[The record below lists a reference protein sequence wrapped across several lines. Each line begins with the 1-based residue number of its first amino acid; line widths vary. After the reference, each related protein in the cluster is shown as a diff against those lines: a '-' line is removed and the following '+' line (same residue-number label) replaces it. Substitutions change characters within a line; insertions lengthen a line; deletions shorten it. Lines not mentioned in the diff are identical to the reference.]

1 MVLNI
6 VSPPTKEIPDSY
18 PLPEHNHEEPLITSV
33 TMPGPRSLLDMAL
46 KLAIDNVQDITC
58 LDDVPPRIASQILKA
73 VRTPEHLRTI
83 EQHSGDEICELTAEH
98 WRRFI
103 QRKYGLLHNK
113 HRWEPS
119 DPRSWHKVY
128 EKYGK
133 LQKESDEAATEA
145 LRATMAAV
153 NNQKSSRTTT
163 IVSAQVARRL
173 PAPKARSFGTG
184 GYSGLKTSIDPPMKR
199 ATFLQKATREAK
211 LDAHRR
217 KLAKPSVMLLAR
229 KTELTK
235 APERLLEE
243 KRIQNQFDI
252 DSASVLEGPRIRPA
266 TSSRSREQRDRE
278 ARLLQIKN
286 GGKSSSS
293 SSHAPN
299 VLSFDDDNGRHSK
312 GDLGE
317 DMDDLFGDMDDDDDA
332 GSPPHKSASAP
343 SKKRGLLSAAP
354 SANSRPQ
361 ATATS
366 ARPASNTTT
375 SRPPASTSHA
385 SRSFNS
391 GRPQPAAS
399 PSSASPSGSPPGAK
413 RKQAN
418 IFMKPAKKVRR
429 V

>member
-1 MVLNI
+1 
-6 VSPPTKEIPDSY
+6 
-18 PLPEHNHEEPLITSV
+18 
-33 TMPGPRSLLDMAL
+33 MPGPRSLLDMAL
-46 KLAIDNVQDITC
+46 KLAIDNVQDIAC
-58 LDDVPPRIASQILKA
+58 LDDVPPKIASQILKA

-83 EQHSGDEICELTAEH
+83 ELHSGEEICELTAEH

-173 PAPKARSFGTG
+173 PAPKARSFGAG
-184 GYSGLKTSIDPPMKR
+184 FGGLKTSIDPPMKR

-252 DSASVLEGPRIRPA
+252 DSAPVLEGPRIRPA
-266 TSSRSREQRDRE
+266 TSSRQQKDRE

-286 GGKSSSS
+286 GGGKSSSS

-299 VLSFDDDNGRHSK
+299 VLSFDDDEDDHHYDKIQHNNK
-312 GDLGE
+312 GASGD
-317 DMDDLFGDMDDDDDA
+317 DMDDLFGDMDDEDG
-332 GSPPHKSASAP
+332 GSPPHKSVSP
-343 SKKRGLLSAAP
+343 PPKKRGLLSASP
-354 SANSRPQ
+354 GANSRPR
-361 ATATS
+361 AAAAAS
-366 ARPASNTTT
+366 ARPTSTT

-385 SRSFNS
+385 SSSSNPR
-391 GRPQPAAS
+391 RPQPAAS

-413 RKQAN
+413 RKQVD

>member
-1 MVLNI
+1 
-6 VSPPTKEIPDSY
+6 
-18 PLPEHNHEEPLITSV
+18 
-33 TMPGPRSLLDMAL
+33 MAL
-46 KLAIDNVQDITC
+46 KLAIDNVQDIYC
-58 LDDVPPRIASQILKA
+58 LDEVPDQIASQILRA
-73 VRTPEHLRTI
+73 VKTPEHLRTI
-83 EQHSGDEICELTAEH
+83 EKHSGDEIRDLTGEH

-103 QRKYGLLHNK
+103 LRKYGLLHKK
-113 HRWEPS
+113 HLWEPS
-119 DPRSWHKVY
+119 NPREWHKVY

-173 PAPKARSFGTG
+173 PAPKARPMSTG
-184 GYSGLKTSIDPPMKR
+184 GFGGFKTSIDPPMKR

-252 DSASVLEGPRIRPA
+252 DSAQVLEGPRIRPV
-266 TSSRSREQRDRE
+266 TTVRSREQRDRE

-286 GGKSSSS
+286 GGKSSSTS
-293 SSHAPN
+293 FSHAPN
-299 VLSFDDDNGRHSK
+299 VLSFSDDSDGHHSDSSRK
-312 GDLGE
+312 NNKRGSDEL
-317 DMDDLFGDMDDDDDA
+317 DDLFGDDDDA
-332 GSPPHKSASAP
+332 GTPSPRKSVSPPA
-343 SKKRGLLSAAP
+343 KKRGLLSAAP
-354 SANSRPQ
+354 GANGRPRPAAPSAP
-361 ATATS
+361 
-366 ARPASNTTT
+366 ARPTSSTTT
-375 SRPPASTSHA
+375 SRPPASSSQA
-385 SRSFNS
+385 SSSSQTR
-391 GRPQPAAS
+391 RPQPTA
-399 PSSASPSGSPPGAK
+399 PSTSATSSGSPPGAK

-429 V
+429 I

>member
-1 MVLNI
+1 MPL
-6 VSPPTKEIPDSY
+6 DS
-18 PLPEHNHEEPLITSV
+18 V
-33 TMPGPRSLLDMAL
+33 AMPGARSLLDMAL

-58 LDDVPPRIASQILKA
+58 LDDVPPKIASQILKA

-83 EQHSGDEICELTAEH
+83 ELHSSDEICELTAEH

-119 DPRSWHKVY
+119 NPKSWHKVY

-173 PAPKARSFGTG
+173 PAPKARSFGAG
-184 GYSGLKTSIDPPMKR
+184 FGQLKNSIDPPMKR
-199 ATFLQKATREAK
+199 ATFLQKATREAR

-217 KLAKPSVMLLAR
+217 KLAKPSVMQLAR

-243 KRIQNQFDI
+243 KRIQKQFDI
-252 DSASVLEGPRIRPA
+252 DSAPIIEGPRIRPA
-266 TSSRSREQRDRE
+266 TSSRQQKDRE

-293 SSHAPN
+293 SHAPN
-299 VLSFDDDNGRHSK
+299 VLSFDDDDDDDHYGSSNNK
-312 GDLGE
+312 GGAGD
-317 DMDDLFGDMDDDDDA
+317 DMDDLFGDMDDDDA
-332 GSPPHKSASAP
+332 GSPPPPKKALTP
-343 SKKRGLLSAAP
+343 TKRGLLSAAP
-354 SANSRPQ
+354 GANSRPRP
-361 ATATS
+361 AAPASASPPS
-366 ARPASNTTT
+366 ARSQSTTNSRPVPAS
-375 SRPPASTSHA
+375 SSSSH
-385 SRSFNS
+385 
-391 GRPQPAAS
+391 GRPQPTAS
-399 PSSASPSGSPPGAK
+399 SSSGNRPGSPPGAK
-413 RKQAN
+413 RKQVE
-418 IFMKPAKKVRR
+418 IFMKPAKKARR